1 MTLQH
6 DLQADS
12 SVFSAL
18 VEVEMTDSD
27 RSKKGNWKSE
37 TRLSMLSHEITS
49 YMPELAALLAEGGKQ
64 KLRAAA

>member
-12 SVFSAL
+12 TVFSAL

-27 RSKKGNWKSE
+27 RSRKGSWTSE
-37 TRLSMLSHEITS
+37 ARLSMLSHEITR
-49 YMPELAALLAEGGKQ
+49 YLPELAALLAEGGKQ
-64 KLRAAA
+64 KLLAAA

>member
-12 SVFSAL
+12 TVISAL
-18 VEVEMTDSD
+18 VGLEDPD
-27 RSKKGNWKSE
+27 RSKKGSWKSE
-37 TRLSMLSHEITS
+37 ARLSMLSHEITR

-64 KLRAAA
+64 KLLAAA

>member
-6 DLQADS
+6 DLQAHS

-27 RSKKGNWKSE
+27 RSRKGNWKSE
-37 TRLSMLSHEITS
+37 ARLSMLSHEITR

-64 KLRAAA
+64 KLLAAA

>member
-12 SVFSAL
+12 SVISAL
-18 VEVEMTDSD
+18 VGLEMTNPD
-27 RSKKGNWKSE
+27 RSRKGSWKSE
-37 TRLSMLSHEITS
+37 ARLSMLSHEITR

-64 KLRAAA
+64 KLLAAA